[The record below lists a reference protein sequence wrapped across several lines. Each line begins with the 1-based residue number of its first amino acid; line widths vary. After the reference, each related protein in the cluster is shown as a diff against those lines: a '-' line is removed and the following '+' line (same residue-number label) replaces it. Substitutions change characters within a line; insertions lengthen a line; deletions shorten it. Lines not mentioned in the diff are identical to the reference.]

1 MKIIDQSNYLPWC
14 KPHVDF
20 LQSLWD
26 SSIMVDVT
34 FLCTKI
40 HLRILFE
47 KMIVSINYI
56 MVFICIKP
64 QVGIVS
70 SYYSCLPF
78 RVQASWQ
85 RLTPMLQYSLFAQ
98 SALDRH
104 STIIKCTLD
113 YNIRSQNYIKANI
126 YVLKNIQTSVI
137 YHVNI

>member
-1 MKIIDQSNYLPWC
+1 MKMIDQSNYLPWC

-40 HLRILFE
+40 LGHILFE
-47 KMIVSINYI
+47 EIFVSLNYI
-56 MVFICIKP
+56 KLVIISVLIKTH
-64 QVGIVS
+64 VGIIR

-78 RVQASWQ
+78 RVHASWQ
-85 RLTPMLQYSLFAQ
+85 TLTPMLQYSLFAQ

-104 STIIKCTLD
+104 STIIKFTLD
-113 YNIRSQNYIKANI
+113 YHI
-126 YVLKNIQTSVI
+126 TS
-137 YHVNI
+137 

>member
-40 HLRILFE
+40 LHRILFE
-47 KMIVSINYI
+47 KKFVLINH
-56 MVFICIKP
+56 IKLVIISVIKSSKTS
-64 QVGIVS
+64 Q
-70 SYYSCLPF
+70 SYYCCLPF

-104 STIIKCTLD
+104 STIIKCILD
-113 YNIRSQNYIKANI
+113 YNIRSQNYI
-126 YVLKNIQTSVI
+126 
-137 YHVNI
+137 

>member
-26 SSIMVDVT
+26 SSIMVGVT

-40 HLRILFE
+40 LHRILFE
-47 KMIVSINYI
+47 KMFVSLNYI
-56 MVFICIKP
+56 KLFVIKTH
-64 QVGIVS
+64 VGIIR
-70 SYYSCLPF
+70 SYYSSLPF

-104 STIIKCTLD
+104 STIIKYTLD
-113 YNIRSQNYIKANI
+113 NNSTSQDILKTNI
-126 YVLKNIQTSVI
+126 
-137 YHVNI
+137 HF